1 MGKPDVLQELLRATV
16 VDSQGKKV
24 GRVREVFVDDESKE
38 PSFVE
43 AFRGFLQMK
52 SAFIPLLGYRL
63 DGKKL
68 TVNYSL
74 EDIDS
79 APFETLGRGMTV
91 DFQNS
96 LYAHYKVID
105 AANSGQAAEG
115 ETPAKTE
122 QPSPAP
128 ASPESEDSTSATD
141 SEQANGES
149 SEGSAA
155 AAGSEADSE
164 VPAPVEGAADDE
176 STPAQAGGS
185 HKFVK

>member
-1 MGKPDVLQELLRATV
+1 M
-16 VDSQGKKV
+16 
-24 GRVREVFVDDESKE
+24 
-38 PSFVE
+38 
-43 AFRGFLQMK
+43 
-52 SAFIPLLGYRL
+52 
-63 DGKKL
+63 
-68 TVNYSL
+68 
-74 EDIDS
+74 
-79 APFETLGRGMTV
+79 